1 VRRRGLSGSRILSLI
16 LPRVQGTPFT
26 QQKYKLASLWPES
39 WVKEQWNE
47 ARSPAPSSS
56 SCLTT
61 SAPHMSIPLQGY
73 RITELATIDDEW
85 MVILSK
91 VRTPASLLL
100 V

>member
-1 VRRRGLSGSRILSLI
+1 
-16 LPRVQGTPFT
+16 
-26 QQKYKLASLWPES
+26 
-39 WVKEQWNE
+39 
-47 ARSPAPSSS
+47 
-56 SCLTT
+56 
-61 SAPHMSIPLQGY
+61 MSIPLQGY